1 MNQKKLLP
9 ADQDIRNPSYNFK
22 NIENEE
28 VENTN
33 IFNNFIK
40 NSKVDKIF
48 TGTLWGEGPAYIPHL
63 KTLVWSDI
71 PNNRMLKLF
80 DDKVSEYKN
89 PSNYC
94 NGNTIDNNE
103 NLISCSHGGRCL
115 YKTDENMNTE
125 ILVDNYLGK
134 KFNSPNDVCVKSDD
148 SVLFTDPPY
157 GIISDYE
164 GYVGKQEYGACYVFS
179 YNPKTGNLEVIIDD
193 LIRPNGITLSPD
205 QKNYML
211 QIQVKI

>member
-33 IFNNFIK
+33 IFNNFVQ

-89 PSNYC
+89 PSN
-94 NGNTIDNNE
+94 
-103 NLISCSHGGRCL
+103 
-115 YKTDENMNTE
+115 
-125 ILVDNYLGK
+125 
-134 KFNSPNDVCVKSDD
+134 
-148 SVLFTDPPY
+148 
-157 GIISDYE
+157 
-164 GYVGKQEYGACYVFS
+164 
-179 YNPKTGNLEVIIDD
+179 
-193 LIRPNGITLSPD
+193 
-205 QKNYML
+205 
-211 QIQVKI
+211 